1 MLFIF
6 TTPLS
11 LKPLRHLYI
20 MKVLYLL
27 LLSVVRASTSPS
39 PMKTTLTTSTMI
51 PGPYPSVCF
60 SNSHSFSASPSPSVS
75 TSLSSSFSS
84 SVCLSPSVCLS
95 SSVCLSP
102 SHSVCLNASE
112 SISPPNDPSAALA
125 WTALPVS
132 LICLVSIIYFSAG
145 RRPKPLVKAPIDIVE
160 YGMKLY
166 YDRKRKSQEPRAGST
181 AAIVQENPAFK

>member
-1 MLFIF
+1 
-6 TTPLS
+6 
-11 LKPLRHLYI
+11 

-27 LLSVVRASTSPS
+27 LLSRASASPS

-60 SNSHSFSASPSPSVS
+60 SHSFSNSFSHSISSSPSPSPSHSPSHSPSVS
-75 TSLSSSFSS
+75 HSSSISS
-84 SVCLSPSVCLS
+84 SVCLSPSVC
-95 SSVCLSP
+95 P
-102 SHSVCLNASE
+102 RASASDCE
-112 SISPPNDPSAALA
+112 SKSISQANDPSAALA

-132 LICLVSIIYFSAG
+132 VICLASIIYFSAG

>member
-1 MLFIF
+1 
-6 TTPLS
+6 
-11 LKPLRHLYI
+11 

-27 LLSVVRASTSPS
+27 LLSVVSASTSPS
-39 PMKTTLTTSTMI
+39 PMKTTLTTPTMI
-51 PGPYPSVCF
+51 PGPYPSVCPSF
-60 SNSHSFSASPSPSVS
+60 SNSFSNSFSHSISSSPSHSPSHSPSVS
-75 TSLSSSFSS
+75 HSSSISS
-84 SVCLSPSVCLS
+84 SVCLSPSVC
-95 SSVCLSP
+95 P
-102 SHSVCLNASE
+102 SASDCE
-112 SISPPNDPSAALA
+112 SQANDPSAALA

-132 LICLVSIIYFSAG
+132 VICLASIIYFSAG